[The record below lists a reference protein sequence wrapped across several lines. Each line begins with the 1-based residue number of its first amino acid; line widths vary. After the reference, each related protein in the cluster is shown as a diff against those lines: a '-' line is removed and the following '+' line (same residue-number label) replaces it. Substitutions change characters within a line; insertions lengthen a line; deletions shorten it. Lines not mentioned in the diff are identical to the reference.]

1 MDSWKLW
8 SKIHGQASLAKSL
21 LFHTL
26 ALTTPHHHQRRIYI
40 HTDGLQL
47 TETLLNST
55 LSRDIGKLQNLKY
68 LDLRNSHFRGTIPSE
83 LATLTSLKFL
93 FLAHNDFGPGTV
105 PSELGGLLFLG
116 KSPPVRW
123 LLPQYTGA
131 LDDTWQITLM
141 AYTM

>member
-26 ALTTPHHHQRRIYI
+26 ALTTPHHLHHLQRLYI

-68 LDLRNSHFRGTIPSE
+68 LDLRNSRFRGTIPSE

-116 KSPPVRW
+116 KSSLCAGCCHNV
-123 LLPQYTGA
+123 LE
-131 LDDTWQITLM
+131 QITLM
-141 AYTM
+141 AYTMM